1 MLTCEHPLP
10 SYYQQKNNQMKQNT
24 RDRASKSGR
33 PSAVAAKAPSRPT
46 IVTGEQDHAT
56 ANSEDPLG
64 GQPALSS
71 DQNIS
76 KSPPGKVFET
86 STDVFAAGE
95 PSAEP
100 QEIKT
105 AALSAAKKEASGSA
119 CRRFQSYELLW
130 EHSKDALSTTYAVKN
145 GAVNQIL
152 TLRLF
157 NTRVCGSIQIKEI
170 QRAAQKASEL
180 THLHLATV
188 YENGVDET
196 GAPYVVSDLV
206 EGNSLAEVLQL
217 KKRLD
222 IARFLDVFNQVGE
235 ALIEAHSH
243 ELFHGNL
250 SPEKV
255 VFTTNEI
262 DADMVKLIDFGMP
275 PDPVGNAFYLSPEQC
290 IDKNR
295 NDAKSDIYSLGC
307 IMYEALVGT
316 PPFVGSRQS
325 QAALNYL
332 HELANQFPKDSPEHN
347 ALKLL
352 DCIIIKCLQK
362 EPSKRFRDV
371 RELMNA
377 LRLVND
383 CICNGSTKKLPPKAE
398 KLLLF
403 RFLDLFG
410 NRIAACMTAYL
421 ILGFVCMRVIG
432 EVNLQKH
439 VDQATLSTHF
449 NDLVSRSNWISAIKQ
464 AESLRKP
471 PSFMAAL
478 HNNLGDSYAV
488 AATYPHLIGSFHGA
502 KNEEARKA
510 IAEYQKAY
518 EYYGRGHHF
527 KAHSLALL
535 RGINSMWTSLETK
548 GLNDQRRADVLREVQ
563 KLWVEKK
570 YSQCASEAEKYL
582 HFVPD
587 KRISFYAANSCT
599 EIALGLPAAK
609 ALPYFERAAYYF
621 GNSDRNLNFECDNLS
636 ICISRL
642 GMVPEACNTRAALGR
657 AAIERGDLQAAYAE
671 LSRSR
676 DFEAISMS
684 ERIRGFLNWKIDFG
698 ATYIPDPLLKE
709 SIKPLEKILA
719 LEEEAAGKNSDLL
732 IPTLSSLANT
742 YRLCGEDTKA
752 IDAYRRLLDFGPH
765 MFAEQMEYV
774 DLLCK
779 VGRKAEARKY
789 MEKEVGT
796 MEKFDGFTP
805 LAMRLLKAYSDD
817 NMKQQLHDL
826 LIHMLK
832 YREPIRSIV
841 MGNYQYPE
849 LPLASH
855 PYSRNGVIYRK

>member
-1 MLTCEHPLP
+1 
-10 SYYQQKNNQMKQNT
+10 MKQNT
-24 RDRASKSGR
+24 RDRAPSNGR
-33 PSAVAAKAPSRPT
+33 PSAVAAKSPSRPT
-46 IVTGEQDHAT
+46 IVTCENDHST
-56 ANSEDPLG
+56 ADCEDPLG
-64 GQPALSS
+64 PQPALSS
-71 DQNIS
+71 DPNLAE
-76 KSPPGKVFET
+76 SPPGEEFETPPETLAENEATLEPQET
-86 STDVFAAGE
+86 STSVLS
-95 PSAEP
+95 SA
-100 QEIKT
+100 KKV
-105 AALSAAKKEASGSA
+105 ASAAP
-119 CRRFQSYELLW
+119 RDRFQSYELLW
-130 EHSKDALSTTYAVKN
+130 EHSKDAFSTTYAVKN
-145 GAVNQIL
+145 GAVEQIL
-152 TLRLF
+152 MLRLF
-157 NTRVCGSIQIKEI
+157 NARVSDSLQIKEI

-255 VFTTNEI
+255 VLTANEI
-262 DADMVKLIDFGMP
+262 DADMVKLVDFGMP

-290 IDKNR
+290 IDKNKS
-295 NDAKSDIYSLGC
+295 DAKSDIYSLGC

-362 EPSKRFRDV
+362 EPSKRFRNV
-371 RELMNA
+371 RELMSS

-410 NRIAACMTAYL
+410 NKIAACMTAYL
-421 ILGFVCMRVIG
+421 LLGFVCMRVIG
-432 EVNLQKH
+432 EANLQKH

-449 NDLVSRSNWISAIKQ
+449 NDLVSRNNWISAIKQ
-464 AESLRKP
+464 AEWLRKP

-488 AATYPHLIGSFHGA
+488 AATYPRLTGSFHGE
-502 KNEEARKA
+502 KNDEARKA

-535 RGINSMWTSLETK
+535 RGMNSMWTSLETK

-570 YSQCASEAEKYL
+570 FTQCAIVAEKYL

-587 KRISFYAANSCT
+587 KRISFYAANSYT

-621 GNSDRNLNFECDNLS
+621 ANSDRNLNFECDNLS

-642 GMVPEACNTRAALGR
+642 GMLPEACNTRAALGR

-684 ERIRGFLNWKIDFG
+684 ERIRGFLNWKIDFSS
-698 ATYIPDPLLKE
+698 TYIPDPLIKE

-732 IPTLSSLANT
+732 IPTLTSLANT

-752 IDAYRRLLDFGPH
+752 INAYRRLLDFGPH
-765 MFAEQMEYV
+765 MYAEQLEYV
-774 DLLCK
+774 DLLYK

-789 MEKEVGT
+789 MEKEVGI
-796 MEKFDGFTP
+796 MEKFDAFTP

-832 YREPIRSIV
+832 YREPERAIV
-841 MGNYQYPE
+841 MGDYQYPA
-849 LPLASH
+849 LPLASR
-855 PYSRNGVIYRK
+855 PYSRNGVIFRK